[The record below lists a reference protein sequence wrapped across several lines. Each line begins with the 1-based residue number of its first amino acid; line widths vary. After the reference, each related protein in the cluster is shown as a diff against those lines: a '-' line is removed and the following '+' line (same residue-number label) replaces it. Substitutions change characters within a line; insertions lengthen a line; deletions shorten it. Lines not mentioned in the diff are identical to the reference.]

1 MFKKLFTLIIVFIQL
16 ITGSCVRF
24 TASAEN
30 FNKLKTH
37 LSVCEG
43 YPDNISD
50 VDCAT
55 RASILDMK
63 DMVISQKSLFKVG
76 PKKEFDIHLWNYNN
90 IEDFA
95 KLMEQL
101 LKSSIQR
108 LYVNKV
114 LSNVINEQ
122 ISKQSKRNI
131 LEELLELFTFSL
143 FKKEEPSKEVPSFF
157 EKCKS
162 VLEKCIIDKTM
173 YFNFLNSEEI
183 IELLRNEIFVKR
195 VEEADPVKYLKKCS
209 EKVKKNMIK
218 MEIYAGAIAQVSKK
232 IHKNTWIG
240 NDALLVKL
248 NHDPRYYNAF
258 TEFRKEGFEYNNKT
272 IVNKFKGLFEDLRKT
287 MEKLYNHYKELQ
299 NI

>member
-63 DMVISQKSLFKVG
+63 DMGISQKSLFKVG

-122 ISKQSKRNI
+122 ISEQSKRNI

-218 MEIYAGAIAQVSKK
+218 MEIYAGAIEQVFDKIKK
-232 IHKNTWIG
+232 GKWEGT
-240 NDALLVKL
+240 DALLVKL

-272 IVNKFKGLFEDLRKT
+272 IANRFKDTLEDLSKIIK
-287 MEKLYNHYKELQ
+287 KLNNYDEEL
-299 NI
+299 